1 MHVCVRVCIYI
12 CTRKYYVFIW
22 KEAVV
27 NYFNCRIFQHLYGV
41 NKEIDKNPLQN
52 HLPRRL
58 DLNPGPPEYETN
70 ACTLSKH
77 NHMFGYPGR
86 AVLRYLLYVRLVV
99 LQQRENLLQT
109 TPFCS
114 ARGRLGELQQEVFE
128 LLIPY
133 LLHYKQQHLYT
144 PSRYIIVFKPVL
156 ILRGNAIRLRFFSWG
171 EVRLIQLDISATNC
185 PIVLTPDGR

>member
-1 MHVCVRVCIYI
+1 MHVCVRVCIHIY
-12 CTRKYYVFIW
+12 TRKYYVLIW

-27 NYFNCRIFQHLYGV
+27 NYFNCRIFKHLYGD
-41 NKEIDKNPLQN
+41 NKIDKNPLQN
-52 HLPRRL
+52 HLLRRR

-86 AVLRYLLYVRLVV
+86 AVLRYLLYARLVV
-99 LQQRENLLQT
+99 LQQHENSLQT
-109 TPFCS
+109 TPVCG
-114 ARGRLGELQQEVFE
+114 AGGRLGELQQAVSE

-144 PSRYIIVFKPVL
+144 PSRRIIVFKSVL
-156 ILRGNAIRLRFFSWG
+156 ILRGNAIRIRFLFLG
-171 EVRLIQLDISATNC
+171 VE
-185 PIVLTPDGR
+185 